1 MSVGEEKKFVM
12 KHVFKNLPK
21 FMGDHYGPKEEHF
34 GLPWRIRFSKNN
46 GYNYIHLD
54 CLKLQKA
61 TPWNITAS
69 INTKV
74 LKKNDDHLTKTDTIS
89 FRNGYESRD
98 IVLFKSLGDHLI
110 DGNITI
116 ELEIEISE
124 TSGMEL
130 PRVRKFDD
138 DVAKEFSDIVLSTG
152 SQEFYVNKMYLSQHS
167 TYFKSLFSG
176 NFSESEKSII
186 ELKDID
192 PNNFQ
197 KFLEVLYG
205 EAAITE
211 DSVSGILKLADMYN
225 SKTATERCEEFFI
238 HISEKSLRDKFH
250 VAVKYNLEELKKKCF
265 SELKTAADYHS
276 ILPEASSQFGPELWE
291 ELFLKALTVQK

>member
-12 KHVFKNLPK
+12 KHVFRNIPNFK
-21 FMGDHYGPKEEHF
+21 GSHYGPKEEHF
-34 GLPWRIRFSKNN
+34 GVPWRIRVRNDPHFCYAS
-46 GYNYIHLD
+46 LD
-54 CLKLQKA
+54 CLKLQKII
-61 TPWNITAS
+61 PWRIDVS
-69 INTKV
+69 INYKIHKENEEHMTK
-74 LKKNDDHLTKTDTIS
+74 KETKIFQNSSESQQFAMILTED
-89 FRNGYESRD
+89 Y
-98 IVLFKSLGDHLI
+98 LI
-110 DGNITI
+110 DGNLAI

-130 PRVRKFDD
+130 PKVRKFDD
-138 DVAKEFSDIVLSTG
+138 DVAKEFSDIVLLTG
-152 SQEFYVNKMYLSQHS
+152 NQEFYVNKMYLSQHS

-192 PNNFQ
+192 PNDLQ

-211 DSVSGILKLADMYN
+211 DTVSGILKLADMYD
-225 SKTATERCEEFFI
+225 SKTATGRCEEFFI
-238 HISEKSLRDKFH
+238 HISEKPLREKFH
-250 VAVKYNLEELKKKCF
+250 FAIKYNLEELKKKCF
-265 SELKTAADYHS
+265 SELKTVADYRS
-276 ILPEASSQFGPELWE
+276 ILPEASSQFEPELWE